1 MVEKIFRTQ
10 FDEKPRYVADSG
22 KAIKEEF
29 VGRYDDK
36 GRVVLVPNGT
46 TNMYEYIQS
55 FADSVDINVL
65 LAKYKNGDVEA
76 LSRVQGMYA
85 DISDMP
91 KTLADMLNKL
101 KAGEEA
107 FASLD
112 VETRAKFNHNI
123 SEWFATAGSEEW
135 FNKMGVSIESN
146 KMDSK
151 VETPVDTPVVDKEV
165 VTA

>member
-1 MVEKIFRTQ
+1 MADKMFRTQ
-10 FDEKPRYVADSG
+10 FDDKPRYVADSG

-55 FADSVDINVL
+55 YADSVDINVL
-65 LAKYKNGDVEA
+65 LAKYKNGDIEA

-123 SEWFATAGSEEW
+123 SEWFATAGSDEW
-135 FNKMGVSIESN
+135 FEKMGVSVEPPVI
-146 KMDSK
+146 
-151 VETPVDTPVVDKEV
+151 ETPVIETPVVNKEV
-165 VTA
+165 LEA